1 MIKIKGKEKKKL
13 KKRNNNLDIINFEWI
28 FIFLGLTLAFSSNSI
43 ANLLVDKEIH
53 SELNAAIVVVCS
65 IIAVL
70 LCFVQTRVDKKNK
83 EQNVTVLSKKN
94 KFIIGI
100 IVVSF
105 VVGIVVSLFILI
117 NPNVLK

>member
-1 MIKIKGKEKKKL
+1 MKKVE
-13 KKRNNNLDIINFEWI
+13 RWI

-43 ANLLVDKEIH
+43 ADLLVDKEIH

-65 IIAVL
+65 IIAVF

-83 EQNVTVLSKKN
+83 EQDVTVLSKKN

-117 NPNVLK
+117 NPNILK

>member
-1 MIKIKGKEKKKL
+1 MKKAE
-13 KKRNNNLDIINFEWI
+13 RWI

-43 ANLLVDKEIH
+43 ANLLADKEIH